1 MRAALPLRD
10 DLRRGSLR
18 DVKIGV
24 LKESGAGEKRVA
36 LVPET
41 CKRLVGKKHEV
52 FVESGAGAA
61 SLATDEQYTA
71 AGGKV
76 LSRAELIAQADVV
89 LKIAVPT
96 DAEIAE
102 LREGTMLVSM
112 LFPLVNRATV
122 DALAKRSITVVSLD
136 MIPRTTLAQMMDVL
150 SSQATIVG
158 YRAVL
163 LAAAALPKM
172 CPMLMTAAGTIAPA
186 RFLVLGAGV
195 AGLQAIATARRLG
208 AVVEAF
214 DVRKV
219 VKEQVESLGAKF
231 IEVPSDEDAQT
242 TSGYAKELSE
252 DYKKKQHELITKHL
266 GTADAVITTA
276 LIPGKRA
283 PILIDE
289 ANMKAMRP
297 GSVLVDIAAEQGG
310 NCALTKPGERI
321 TVNGVEIIG
330 DVQLASQLAVHAS
343 QMFSRNIEKLLLH
356 ITTKEG
362 ELKLD
367 TKDEIVRGFLIAQGG
382 KVVHEATQKAMEVA
396 Q

>member
-1 MRAALPLRD
+1 M
-10 DLRRGSLR
+10 
-18 DVKIGV
+18 KIGV
-24 LKESGAGEKRVA
+24 LKERGAGEKRVA
-36 LVPET
+36 LIPET

-52 FVESGAGAA
+52 YIESGAGAA
-61 SLATDEQYTA
+61 SLSSDDQYTT

-76 LSRAELIAQADVV
+76 VSRSEVIAQSDVLLRV
-89 LKIAVPT
+89 AVPT
-96 DAEIAE
+96 AEEVAE
-102 LREGTMLVSM
+102 LREGTIHVS
-112 LFPLVNRATV
+112 LLYPLVNHAIV
-122 DALAKRSITVVSLD
+122 KALAAKQITAISLD

-186 RFLVLGAGV
+186 RFLILGAGV

-208 AVVEAF
+208 AVVEVF

-219 VKEQVESLGAKF
+219 TKEQVESLGAKF

-242 TSGYAKELSE
+242 ASGYAKELSE
-252 DYKKKQHELITKHL
+252 EYKKKQHDLIKQHL
-266 GTADAVITTA
+266 GTADACITTA

-283 PILIDE
+283 PILVDE
-289 ANMKAMRP
+289 EQLSAMRP
-297 GSVLVDIAAEQGG
+297 GTVLVDIAAEQGG
-310 NCALTKPGERI
+310 NCVATKPGER
-321 TVNGVEIIG
+321 VHRNGVEIIG
-330 DVQLASQLAVHAS
+330 ELQLPSQLPIHAS
-343 QMFSRNIEKLLLH
+343 QMFSRNLEKLLLH

-367 TKDEIVRGFLIAQGG
+367 EKDEIVRGFLIARGG
-382 KVVHEATQKAMEVA
+382 NVVHEGTQKAIA
-396 Q
+396 ASGGAS

>member
-1 MRAALPLRD
+1 M
-10 DLRRGSLR
+10 
-18 DVKIGV
+18 KIGV
-24 LKESGAGEKRVA
+24 LKETGSGERRVA

-41 CKRLVGKKHEV
+41 VKRLIGKKHEIW
-52 FVESGAGAA
+52 VEAGAGAL
-61 SLATDEQYTA
+61 SHATDDQYQASGAT
-71 AGGKV
+71 V
-76 LSRAELIAQADVV
+76 VPRAEVIAQADVV
-89 LKIAVPT
+89 LKVAVPT

-102 LREGTMLVSM
+102 LRPGTLLVSM
-112 LFPLVNRATV
+112 LFPLVNHAIV
-122 DALAKRSITVVSLD
+122 NALAKQGITTVSLD

-163 LAAAALPKM
+163 LAAAAMPKM

-186 RFLVLGAGV
+186 RFLILGAGV

-231 IEVPSDEDAQT
+231 IEVPSEEDAQT
-242 TSGYAKELSE
+242 TSGYAKELSA
-252 DYKKKQHELITKHL
+252 DYQRKQAELITRHL

-276 LIPGKRA
+276 LIPGRRA
-283 PILIDE
+283 PTLITE
-289 ANMKAMRP
+289 AMVAAMRP

-310 NCALTKPGERI
+310 NCEVTKPGERYLR
-321 TVNGVEIIG
+321 NGVEIIG

-343 QMFSRNIEKLLLH
+343 QMFSRNLEKLLLH

-362 ELKLD
+362 ALKLD
-367 TKDEIVRGFLIAQGG
+367 DKDEIVRGFLIAQGG
-382 KVVHEATQKAMEVA
+382 NVVHEGTQKAIAAAA
-396 Q
+396 QGTS